1 MSAKTIARPAIADL
15 VAGVSIAG
23 LLLPEA
29 VAYSSIAGMPPQAG
43 VVALFAGL
51 LVYGILGSSRFAIV
65 SATSSSAAVL
75 FASVTAVPGVDLAT
89 RLGLGA
95 GIVLLAGLFFL
106 LAGVA
111 RLGAVSS
118 LIAKPV
124 LRGFALGLAVTIVAK
139 QLPAVLSVHPA
150 HGDFFRLLFDIGAAW
165 THWNPW
171 GAAMAVAALVFM
183 RVGARWRKLPSALLV
198 IVAGI
203 VLDASGLSR
212 KWGIAAVGSIALD
225 VSHPG
230 VPALDA
236 AQWLRLGELAFAVA
250 LILYAESY
258 GSIRT
263 FALRHGDN
271 VSANRDLVA
280 LGGANLLSALFQGLP
295 VGAGYSATSANE
307 AAGAQSRWA
316 GVIAGL
322 VVLVAVLTLLPWI
335 AHTPQ
340 PLLAAIVIHAVSHSL
355 SPAALRPYFR
365 WRRDRLVA
373 LVAVAAVLALGVLH
387 GLLAAIG
394 VSVFLLLRGFARTR
408 VSWLGRLGDSHDYV
422 DMARHPD
429 AVAPPGILIARPEV
443 PLFFGNADAV
453 FAAIRARIEALPQ
466 LQGVVL
472 SLEESPDLDGTSIE
486 ALADF
491 AAYLQLCGV
500 PLSLARVKDGV
511 RDVLGA
517 VDSAHL
523 PAAAYASWSVDD
535 AVASA
540 IGPASGGQDPQGAE
554 FESKLRGA

>member
-1 MSAKTIARPAIADL
+1 MKRIARPAIADL

-75 FASVTAVPGVDLAT
+75 FASVTAMPGVDMAT
-89 RLGLGA
+89 RMALGA

-106 LAGVA
+106 MAGMA

-124 LRGFALGLAVTIVAK
+124 LRGFALGLAMTIVAK
-139 QLPAVLSVHPA
+139 QLPAVLSVRPEHS
-150 HGDFFRLLFDIGAAW
+150 DFFRLLFDIGTSW
-165 THWNPW
+165 TQWNPW
-171 GAAMAVAALVFM
+171 GAAMAMAALVSM
-183 RVGARWRKLPSALLV
+183 RVGARWRQLPSALLV
-198 IVAGI
+198 IVVGI
-203 VLDASGLSR
+203 ALDASGVSR
-212 KWGIAAVGSIALD
+212 SWGIAAVGAITLD

-230 VPALDA
+230 VPALDP

-263 FALRHGDN
+263 FALRHGDS
-271 VSANRDLVA
+271 VPANRDLLA

-316 GVIAGL
+316 GLIAGL
-322 VVLVAVLTLLPWI
+322 VVLLAVLTLLPWI

-340 PLLAAIVIHAVSHSL
+340 PLLAAIVIHAVGHSL
-355 SPAALRPYFR
+355 SPAALKPYFH

-373 LVAVAAVLALGVLH
+373 LVAVAAVLLLGVLH

-394 VSVFLLLRGFARTR
+394 VSVLLLLRGFASTR
-408 VSWLGRLGDSHDYV
+408 VSWLGRLGESHDYV
-422 DMARHPD
+422 DMGRHPMPWRHP
-429 AVAPPGILIARPEV
+429 ACSSPGRRCRFSSAMPMPCSPPSVRASMPCRHC
-443 PLFFGNADAV
+443 
-453 FAAIRARIEALPQ
+453 AAW
-466 LQGVVL
+466 
-472 SLEESPDLDGTSIE
+472 
-486 ALADF
+486 
-491 AAYLQLCGV
+491 C
-500 PLSLARVKDGV
+500 
-511 RDVLGA
+511 
-517 VDSAHL
+517 
-523 PAAAYASWSVDD
+523 
-535 AVASA
+535 
-540 IGPASGGQDPQGAE
+540 
-554 FESKLRGA
+554 